1 MEYKRIECGEE
12 IVFTYCPAQQVE
24 AVELRYERDLPES
37 LRKQPAQQPVAE
49 AKVEC
54 VVEAE
59 AEVCRTASAVDQ
71 LMEPKGGKRRS
82 YLTLSAIVLCFA
94 LILGGIGFGIWGLA
108 DSVMDLL
115 PSVVVP
121 DGNNGGNSNDGS
133 NNSGSNDTT
142 PDSGRNEESVKNKGG
157 VPQIDVYR
165 PADGSSGLNLV
176 SVAPGRRVL
185 SAGEIYDKVAPS
197 TVTIIGIYE
206 ENYSV
211 GTGVIFSADGYIVT
225 NYHVIAGC
233 LECEVWVTDAYGVD
247 STYPARFVGG
257 DDDKD
262 LAVLKIEAQ
271 NLPAAEFGV
280 SSDLSVGDKVY
291 AIGNP
296 LGTELRSTFTDG
308 IVSAVDRSVD
318 VDGVTMTLIQTN
330 TALNSGN
337 SGGPLINAYGQV
349 IGINTIK
356 MMSGYDTIEG
366 LGFAIPSSLAERWVK
381 DILTT
386 GEVRPTPILGISVSR
401 IPVRLPDGSTGLE
414 ILEITK
420 GLGADRAGLR
430 VGDVVVAFNGAE
442 VSRVEDIYAQRVKL
456 SVGDM
461 VVVRIFRDGEY
472 LDITMVMMAQPD

>member
-12 IVFTYCPAQQVE
+12 IVLTYCPAQQVE
-24 AVELRYERDLPES
+24 AVELRYERELPES
-37 LRKQPAQQPVAE
+37 LRKQPVQESPAE
-49 AKVEC
+49 Q
-54 VVEAE
+54 E
-59 AEVCRTASAVDQ
+59 AEVRRTVRAVDE
-71 LMEPKGGKRRS
+71 LTEPKGGKRRS
-82 YLTLSAIVLCFA
+82 YLTLSAIILCFA
-94 LILGGIGFGIWGLA
+94 LMIGGIGFGIWGLV
-108 DSVMDLL
+108 DSVMDLF
-115 PSVVVP
+115 PAVVVP
-121 DGNNGGNSNDGS
+121 DGSNNGNSNNGNS
-133 NNSGSNDTT
+133 GNGNSGSNDTA
-142 PDSGRNEESVKNKGG
+142 PDSDRNEDSGKNKGG
-157 VPQIDVYR
+157 VPQIDTYR
-165 PADGSSGLNLV
+165 PAGDVPGLNLV

-185 SAGEIYDKVAPS
+185 TAGEVYDKVAPS

-262 LAVLKIEAQ
+262 LAVLKIEAK

-381 DILTT
+381 DILAT

-401 IPVRLPDGSTGLE
+401 IPVRLLDGTTGLE
-414 ILEITK
+414 VLEITK
-420 GLGADRAGLR
+420 GLGADRAGLQ
-430 VGDVVVAFNGAE
+430 VGDVVVAFNGAQ

-456 SVGDM
+456 SVGDA
-461 VVVRIFRDGEY
+461 VVVRVFRNGEY
-472 LDITMVMMAQPD
+472 LDITMIMMAEPD